1 LCLYAGTEFL
11 FWAFFIPN
19 SSWFDNWIAVSN
31 LGSALS
37 DLLSFE
43 HSYNK
48 ASSTAIMAES
58 DDIDNVIKHL
68 KEIRK
73 RYAPDCMYTLFQC
86 PQGCVSLSTASEHTD
101 VPHLILSS
109 CPTCLKQWM
118 VCRSCVDNRRVMK
131 TDQDVRNHIS
141 KHHQSYKKRGRN
153 ISIMIKFLI

>member
-1 LCLYAGTEFL
+1 M
-11 FWAFFIPN
+11 
-19 SSWFDNWIAVSN
+19 SN

-141 KHHQSYKKRGRN
+141 KHHQSYKKRGQN
-153 ISIMIKFLI
+153 ISIMIEFLI